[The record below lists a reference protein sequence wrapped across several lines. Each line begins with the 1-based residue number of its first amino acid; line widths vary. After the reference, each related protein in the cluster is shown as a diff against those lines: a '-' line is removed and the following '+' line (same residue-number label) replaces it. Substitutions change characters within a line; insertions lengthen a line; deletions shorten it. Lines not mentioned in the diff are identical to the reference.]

1 VTGDAADIVVLDFVW
16 EFGLEQNVE
25 HFARHDVTPDDVFAV
40 LRNGALFFDGLP
52 GRTATHVMIGGD
64 DRGRVLYVAILGTD
78 KPDIWKPISGWESRV
93 ARRLFN
99 QQKQSGR

>member
-1 VTGDAADIVVLDFVW
+1 
-16 EFGLEQNVE
+16 
-25 HFARHDVTPDDVFAV
+25 
-40 LRNGALFFDGLP
+40 
-52 GRTATHVMIGGD
+52 VMIGGD